1 MSQSNLYAIDLFVQ
15 SSKHVWTDL
24 HYISD
29 NPHLEDKSSGEGF
42 IENQYYN
49 YFIRTIQNL
58 LKRIAV
64 EFVGDMIK
72 ESFKLRRSLKVN
84 MKCKY

>member
-1 MSQSNLYAIDLFVQ
+1 M
-15 SSKHVWTDL
+15 
-24 HYISD
+24 
-29 NPHLEDKSSGEGF
+29 EDKSSGEGF